1 MELGL
6 LRHADASPANGG
18 LIPTDAV
25 RPLSALGHDQARDVG
40 LFLRRIGQIPNL
52 IMCSPLRR
60 TRETS
65 EGLQRGLG
73 KKVDII
79 ALPELACEVE
89 TSIQAEAIALALQ
102 KAKAPRSSRVIA
114 VGHMPDLAL
123 LAAYYMCGS
132 EGSLDFEKAALATIA
147 FPNLPTAELGRLL
160 HWTTPAIHS
169 LCSPIND
176 ELAR

>member
-6 LRHADASPANGG
+6 LRHADACPANGG

-73 KKVDII
+73 KSVDII
-79 ALPELACEVE
+79 VLPELACEVE
-89 TSIQAEAIALALQ
+89 TSIQAEAIAQALQ
-102 KAKAPRSSRVIA
+102 NAKAARHSRVIA

-132 EGSLDFEKAALATIA
+132 EGSLDFEKAALATFA

-160 HWTTPAIHS
+160 QWTTPAIHS

>member
-25 RPLSALGHDQARDVG
+25 RPLSALGHDQARDDG

-89 TSIQAEAIALALQ
+89 TSIQAEAIAQALQ
-102 KAKAPRSSRVIA
+102 NFGATRSTRAIA
-114 VGHMPDLAL
+114 IGHMPDLAL
-123 LAAYYMCGS
+123 LAAYYLCGN
-132 EGSLDFEKAALATIA
+132 EGALDFERAALATFA
-147 FPNLPTAELGRLL
+147 FPNLPTAELGRLIS
-160 HWTTPAIHS
+160 WTTPAIHS
-169 LCSPIND
+169 LCAPIND
-176 ELAR
+176 E